1 MRKLPVILLASVM
14 TALLMLSCSTRKNT
28 ATSRAY
34 QAFTT
39 RYNVYFN
46 GDEHYKETLKEM
58 EKNYEDDY
66 SRTLIFMHPAEAKAD
81 PKATQPT
88 GDFTRSIEKAQ
99 KAIQLHSIKKRPKK
113 KSGRSNDPKYR
124 AWLKRDEY
132 NPFLHNA
139 WMMMGRS
146 QFNNGDFLGAA
157 STFYYTA
164 KHFNWLPGTVTEAE
178 LWQARSYIA
187 MGWNYEAENIMRRIK
202 DTDLTSGTLRGL
214 YNYVYGDLYV
224 HMKEYDK
231 AIPYLVEARSHA
243 KGTQKTRISF
253 LLGQVYSLLGRKQEA
268 YQAFG
273 KAAGASG
280 APYRTQFNARIRQS
294 EVYQGDNIEPEVKAL
309 RRMARYSRNKEY
321 LDQIYY
327 AIGNLYLSRRDT
339 TRAIEN
345 YELAVEKS
353 TRNNIDKAIAQI
365 TLGGLFFDQHRYDK
379 AQPCYSEAVPLL
391 PDTYPGY
398 DQLRRRSDVLDELAV
413 YSQNVTLQDSLLKL
427 SAMTPEEQ
435 LAVVN
440 KIIDDLKKKEK
451 EEEERARKEEYLA
464 QQDAAGNGLQDNNA
478 PTTFTLNTDNSWYFY
493 NNATRNAG
501 RTDFQKRWGSRR
513 LEDDW
518 RRRNKSSF
526 DLNDFEESS
535 DDEDGEENPEE
546 DGSDNNADD
555 KKSEDSKEDKE
566 LAKKENDPHYPEY
579 YLKQIPKTDLEKLT
593 SNDVIQEGLYN
604 MGLILKD
611 KLEDYPSAN
620 EEWQTLLT
628 RYPDNIYR
636 LDVYYNLYLMYMR
649 TGQTALAEKY
659 RQLILNDFAD
669 SKYGLAMRDPNYLD
683 HLREMETEQEHMYER
698 AYQAYLDNR
707 NDAVHAAYDEMMHKY
722 PLSKI
727 MPKFMFIDALTYVTE
742 NNPDK
747 FRSILKEL
755 LERYPE
761 TDITPLASAYLSG
774 LAKGRKLNSGS
785 GSNLRGMIWDMRL
798 GNDSTAVASSD
809 SVIFDLNPADPQLLV
824 LAFPTDSVSSNK
836 LLFDIARH
844 NFTSYVVKDFDLEQM
859 NFGRLGMLIVKGFAN
874 LDELTHYRKVLAADA
889 SLHIPPQVRPV
900 MISAKNFELLLQQG
914 RSLEE
919 YFRFVNE
926 SNAADAV
933 KAAIPDEI
941 YDTLPEEEADDD
953 EQPDFAEPPAITVE
967 DNSGVDSQVN
977 TAPNADVAPAAKAVP
992 EEAASPAPKEEKPEA
1007 EPTVPANK
1015 PSQPETKPT
1024 QPVEKPKQPEAKPA
1038 QPSVPTVKATPLPS
1052 YPQGS
1057 EGDDEEDMMD

>member
-1 MRKLPVILLASVM
+1 MRKLPLILLTTVI
-14 TALLMLSCSTRKNT
+14 TALTMLSCSTRKNT

-157 STFYYTA
+157 STFYYTSR
-164 KHFNWLPGTVTEAE
+164 HFNWLPATVTEAE

-187 MGWNYEAENIMRRIK
+187 MGWNYEAENILRRVK
-202 DTDLTSGTLRGL
+202 DDELTSGTLRGL

-224 HMKEYDK
+224 HTKEYDK
-231 AIPYLVEARSHA
+231 AVPYLVEARRYA

-294 EVYQGDNIEPEVKAL
+294 EVYQGENIEPEVKAL

-353 TRNNIDKAIAQI
+353 TRNNVDKAIAQI
-365 TLGGLFFDQHRYDK
+365 TLGGLYFDQHRYDK
-379 AQPCYSEAVPLL
+379 AQPCYSEAVPML

-398 DQLRRRSDVLDELAV
+398 EQLRRRSDVLDELAV
-413 YSQNVTLQDSLLKL
+413 YSQNVTLQDSLLRL

-451 EEEERARKEEYLA
+451 EEAERARKEEYLA

-478 PTTFTLNTDNSWYFY
+478 PTTFTLNTDDSWYFY

-535 DDEDGEENPEE
+535 EEDEEDTENP
-546 DGSDNNADD
+546 DGPDSGDTAGDETKD
-555 KKSEDSKEDKE
+555 KAEDKD
-566 LAKKENDPHYPEY
+566 LAKKESDPHYPEY

-611 KLEDYPSAN
+611 KLEDYTSAN
-620 EEWQTLLT
+620 DEWQQLLT

-636 LDVYYNLYLMYMR
+636 LEVYYNLYLMYMR
-649 TGQTALAEKY
+649 MGQTAMAEKY

-669 SKYGLAMRDPNYLD
+669 SKYGMAMRDPHYLD
-683 HLREMETEQEHMYER
+683 NLKEMDTEQERMYER
-698 AYQAYLDNR
+698 AYEAYLDNR

-742 NNPDK
+742 NNPGK
-747 FRSILKEL
+747 FRSTLKEL

-785 GSNLRGMIWDMRL
+785 GANLRGMIWDMRL
-798 GNDSTAVASSD
+798 GNDSTATAASD
-809 SVIFDLNPADPQLLV
+809 SIIFDLNPADPQLLV

-874 LDELTHYRKVLAADA
+874 LDELTHYRKVLAADN
-889 SLHIPPQVRPV
+889 SLKIPAQVRPV

-941 YDTLPEEEADDD
+941 YDSLPEEEAGDG
-953 EQPDFAEPPAITVE
+953 ELPDIAL
-967 DNSGVDSQVN
+967 
-977 TAPNADVAPAAKAVP
+977 PAAVPTTTPQPSDETATPAVP
-992 EEAASPAPKEEKPEA
+992 EAQPEKPVD
-1007 EPTVPANK
+1007 EPKSEGDKPEQPTRPAVAPEQPAK
-1015 PSQPETKPT
+1015 PEQPTAQPEQAVKPTQPTTKPT
-1024 QPVEKPKQPEAKPA
+1024 QPTVPA
-1038 QPSVPTVKATPLPS
+1038 VKNTPLPY

-1057 EGDDEEDMMD
+1057 EGDDDEDPMD